1 VFITLIRLFAN
12 NEDKK
17 LIIHEII
24 FKMEKKYIIVTKSDE
39 VLVDVVLSNQK
50 GGKIYK
56 IFYFIN
62 VWSFPTTFW

>member
-1 VFITLIRLFAN
+1 
-12 NEDKK
+12 
-17 LIIHEII
+17 
-24 FKMEKKYIIVTKSDE
+24 MEKQCIIVTKSDE